1 MANQNDFKFA
11 AENAGKMTKM
21 AIWALITAFVLFMTV
36 YIGGVVK
43 WEFAKSFTFVVAMV
57 PFAVAAVFSI
67 GAIFAGIF
75 GRLAASENVE
85 KILLEKRK
93 NISGNMFD
101 VNEDVRFTA
110 GRTFSR
116 YTTIAPYILSV
127 IGIMIVFGL
136 SILVQKR
143 WIFSKTLDMVN
154 MLPANPLHAAVV
166 ALIVM
171 LVALFFGAFLI
182 GQARV
187 PDFRWLRPVGAW
199 LMVGFGGMLLASVV
213 EIYAN
218 ITKLSIDQYCFY
230 ISFWVYMVLGAELV
244 INFIV
249 EFYRP
254 RTGGDA
260 KLVFESRLLALF
272 TEPGGIMRNVAD
284 ALDYQ
289 FGFKVSGT
297 WVYSFIERAIFP
309 FIIIW
314 ALIAWLTTCISNVG
328 PSEVGVRERFGRFV
342 SAEPL
347 PPGVYFNLPWP
358 FEKISTFSCEKI
370 YTVVVGAAEHDDE
383 EGEEADDDGHGHAK
397 AKKPEVDTSIIQ
409 WGVGHG
415 HDEMTFMV
423 ANKSTSAD
431 FSGAVSLM
439 GLNIPVEYRIRQ
451 NGVLD
456 YAYRNTNTADMLRDV
471 SLRVAIEYFASVDF
485 MEVISNGRSQAELE
499 IANRIQSTAD
509 RLGFGVEI
517 LGVYLNDVHP
527 PKDVVPKF
535 HEVVASLQRSQKA
548 IIEANTYR
556 FTTVEEAKSAA
567 FGLEEGAK
575 ADSNRAQVVAKAE
588 ALRFDEQLKS
598 YKAFPAYYKERN
610 YLQLLENDCA
620 DMRKIVISKSLK
632 EMIYELNL
640 ERKIDFSQISLSGGE
655 SGGLIS
661 EK

>member
-21 AIWALITAFVLFMTV
+21 AIWALAAAFVLFMTV
-36 YIGGVVK
+36 YIGGVVRS
-43 WEFAKSFTFVVAMV
+43 EFAKSFTFVAALV
-57 PFAVAAVFSI
+57 PFAMAAVFSI
-67 GAIFAGIF
+67 GALFAGIF
-75 GRLAASENVE
+75 GRLAATENVE

-93 NISGNMFD
+93 SGSGNMFD

-116 YTTIAPYILSV
+116 YSTIAPYILSV

-136 SILVQKR
+136 SFLVEKS
-143 WIFSKTLDMVN
+143 WIFFKPLEMTN
-154 MLPANPLHAAVV
+154 MLAANPLHAAVV
-166 ALIVM
+166 ALIAM
-171 LVALFFGAFLI
+171 LISLFFGAFLI

-187 PDFRWLRPVGAW
+187 ADFRWLRPVGAW
-199 LMVGFGGMLLASVV
+199 LMVGFGAMFLAAVV

-218 ITKLSIDQYCFY
+218 ITKVSIDQYCFY
-230 ISFWVYMVLGAELV
+230 ISFWVYMVLGGELV

-297 WVYSFIERAIFP
+297 WIYSFIERAIFP

-342 SAEPL
+342 ATEPL

-370 YTVVVGAAEHDDE
+370 YTVVVGAVDHDEKE
-383 EGEEADDDGHGHAK
+383 EKVEDDGHGHAK
-397 AKKPEVDTSIIQ
+397 AEKPKEDNSIIQ

-415 HDEMTFMV
+415 HEEMTFMV
-423 ANKSTSAD
+423 ANKSTSTD

-456 YAYRNTNTADMLRDV
+456 YAYRNTNTAAMLRDI

-485 MEVISNGRSQAELE
+485 MEVISSGRSKAERE
-499 IANRIQSTAD
+499 IAQRIQTTAD

-527 PKDVVPKF
+527 PK
-535 HEVVASLQRSQKA
+535 EVVSLQRSQKA
-548 IIEANTYR
+548 VIEANTYR
-556 FTTVEEAKSAA
+556 FQTVEEAKSTA
-567 FGLEEGAK
+567 FGLQENAK
-575 ADSNRAQVVAKAE
+575 ANSNRAQVVAKAE
-588 ALRFDEQLKS
+588 ALRFDEQLKA
-598 YKAFPAYYKERN
+598 YKAFPTYYKERN
-610 YLQLLENDCA
+610 YLQLLEDDCK
-620 DMRKIVISKSLK
+620 DMRKIVVSKSLK
-632 EMIYELNL
+632 DMIYELNL

-655 SGGLIS
+655 GSGLIS